1 MFISFLAVLELRN
14 MSSSAVYI
22 LDVKGKVRL
31 VLLSL
36 NELSLFAAVPAV
48 FYIWVVSVRPPVIF
62 SDFCF
67 RILCVL
73 VHNREVCGLASVWQW
88 SVTAVP
94 QLPFSI
100 QLITLTLHFRSH
112 SVDRK
117 LVDFAVRKV
126 LAFAVFEEQSCVEV
140 KRSTFVKNADVAER
154 KTCSFL
160 RRL

>member
-1 MFISFLAVLELRN
+1 MFISFLAVLQLHN

-31 VLLSL
+31 FLPSLNVLSL
-36 NELSLFAAVPAV
+36 LFLVPVV
-48 FYIWVVSVRPPVIF
+48 FYIWVCCVWVVSVRPPVIF

-73 VHNREVCGLASVWQW
+73 VHNSEVHGLASVRQW
-88 SVTAVP
+88 SVTAVA

-100 QLITLTLHFRSH
+100 QLTTLTLHLHSRS
-112 SVDRK
+112 VGRK

-126 LAFAVFEEQSCVEV
+126 LAFAVFEE
-140 KRSTFVKNADVAER
+140 
-154 KTCSFL
+154 
-160 RRL
+160 